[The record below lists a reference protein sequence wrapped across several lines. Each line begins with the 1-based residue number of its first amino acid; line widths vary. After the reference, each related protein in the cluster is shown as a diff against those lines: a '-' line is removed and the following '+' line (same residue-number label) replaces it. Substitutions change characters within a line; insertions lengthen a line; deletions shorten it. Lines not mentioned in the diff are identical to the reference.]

1 MENGWLHNAINN
13 LNMKSIVEFITE
25 SRNKDNVWPD
35 DENRQ
40 WEGEYAILYVKPG
53 STDEHRLNKN
63 FNDAPEGFYKV
74 TNKDRKETVYIY
86 PKRVAKSMLGWN
98 DFKELKAYE
107 LPEDFIP
114 QNMNGKY
121 AGVEEFMN
129 SFINGNDEIDTLTE
143 IKL

>member
-1 MENGWLHNAINN
+1 
-13 LNMKSIVEFITE
+13 MKSLVEFITE
-25 SRNKDNVWPD
+25 SRNKDNIWPD

-40 WEGEYAILYVKPG
+40 WEGEYAVLYAKPG
-53 STDEHRLNKN
+53 STDEFRLNKH
-63 FNDAPEGFYKV
+63 FTDAPEGFYKV

-86 PKRVAKSMLGWN
+86 PMRVAKSVAN
-98 DFKELKAYE
+98 EFKGIKAYE

-114 QNMNGKY
+114 KNMNGKH

-143 IKL
+143 IKA

>member
-1 MENGWLHNAINN
+1 
-13 LNMKSIVEFITE
+13 MKSLVEFITE

-40 WEGEYAILYVKPG
+40 WEGEYAILYAKPG
-53 STDEHRLNKN
+53 SNDPNKLNKD
-63 FNDAPEGFYKV
+63 FNDSPEGFYKV

-86 PKRVAKSMLGWN
+86 PMRVAKSKLKNN
-98 DFKELKAYE
+98 DFKNLKGYE
-107 LPEDFIP
+107 LPEDFTSK
-114 QNMNGKY
+114 NMNSKY

-129 SFINGNDEIDTLTE
+129 SFINGNDAIDTLTE